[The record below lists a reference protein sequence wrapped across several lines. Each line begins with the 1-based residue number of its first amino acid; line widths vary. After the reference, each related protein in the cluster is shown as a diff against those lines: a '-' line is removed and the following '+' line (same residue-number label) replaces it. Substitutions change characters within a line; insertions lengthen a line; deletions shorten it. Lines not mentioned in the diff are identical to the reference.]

1 MKIDFKHLFSMLIL
15 WLISIYLVFYFT
27 SCSAKWHIN
36 RAYKK
41 GAKLE
46 QTSDTIRITSIDS
59 FKVVLNDTFYFEKYF
74 TTKDT
79 IIQYKRL
86 YVPKTRFETRIEYK
100 LKRDTLRLEKIKV
113 RKEYR
118 VKTKPF
124 PYTLLLIVIGLVCI
138 TIISFI
144 FKPKIL

>member
-1 MKIDFKHLFSMLIL
+1 MKVNYKQLFSMLIL
-15 WLISIYLVFYFT
+15 WLISIFLVFYFT

-59 FKVVLNDTFYFEKYF
+59 FKVVLNDTFYFEKF
-74 TTKDT
+74 LTTKDT
-79 IIQYKRL
+79 IIRYKRL

-100 LKRDTLRLEKIKV
+100 LKRDTLRLEKVKI
-113 RKEYR
+113 RKEYK

-144 FKPKIL
+144 FKPKF

>member
-1 MKIDFKHLFSMLIL
+1 MKIDFKHLFSMLLL
-15 WLISIYLVFYFT
+15 WLISIYLVFYFS

-59 FKVVLNDTFYFEKYF
+59 FKVVLNDTFYFEKYL

-100 LKRDTLRLEKIKV
+100 LKRDTLRLEKVKI

-118 VKTKPF
+118 TKTKPF
-124 PYTLLLIVIGLVCI
+124 PFTLLLIVIGLICI

>member
-1 MKIDFKHLFSMLIL
+1 MKVEVKALLSILFA
-15 WLISIYLVFYFT
+15 WAVSIFLVLYFT

-46 QTSDTIRITSIDS
+46 QESDTIRITSIDS
-59 FKVVLNDTFYFEKYF
+59 FKVVLNDTFYFEKYL

-79 IIQYKRL
+79 IIRYKRL

-100 LKRDTLRLEKIKV
+100 LKRDTLRLEKVKI

-118 VKTKPF
+118 TKTKPF

-144 FKPKIL
+144 FKPKF

>member
-46 QTSDTIRITSIDS
+46 QDSDTIRITSIDS
-59 FKVVLNDTFYFEKYF
+59 FKVVLNDTFYFEKF
-74 TTKDT
+74 LTTKDT
-79 IIQYKRL
+79 IIRYKRL

-100 LKRDTLRLEKIKV
+100 LKKGIIKIQKIRT

-118 VKTKPF
+118 IKTKPF

-144 FKPKIL
+144 FKPKF

>member
-113 RKEYR
+113 RKEYKT
-118 VKTKPF
+118 KTKPF

-144 FKPKIL
+144 FKPKML

>member
-1 MKIDFKHLFSMLIL
+1 MKVDYKHLLTMLFV
-15 WLISIYLVFYFT
+15 WLLSIYLVFYFT

-46 QTSDTIRITSIDS
+46 QESDTIRITSIDS
-59 FKVVLNDTFYFEKYF
+59 FKVVLKDTFYFEKF
-74 TTKDT
+74 LTTKDT
-79 IIQYKRL
+79 IIRYKRL

-113 RKEYR
+113 RKEYKT
-118 VKTKPF
+118 KTKPF

-144 FKPKIL
+144 FKPKF

>member
-1 MKIDFKHLFSMLIL
+1 MKIDWKHFLTLLFT
-15 WLISIYLVFYFT
+15 WLLSIYLVFYFT

-59 FKVVLNDTFYFEKYF
+59 FKVVLKDTFYFEKYL

-79 IIQYKRL
+79 IIRYKRL

-113 RKEYR
+113 RNVYKT
-118 VKTKPF
+118 KTKPC
-124 PYTLLLIVIGLVCI
+124 PYTLLLIVIGLICI

>member
-1 MKIDFKHLFSMLIL
+1 MKVDFKHLITMLFV

-46 QTSDTIRITSIDS
+46 QESDTIRITSIDS
-59 FKVVLNDTFYFEKYF
+59 FKVVLKDTFYFEKYF

-113 RKEYR
+113 RNVYKT
-118 VKTKPF
+118 KTKPF

-144 FKPKIL
+144 FKPKF

>member
-59 FKVVLNDTFYFEKYF
+59 FKVVLNDTFYFEKYL

-86 YVPKTRFETRIEYK
+86 YVPKTRQEIRIEYK

-124 PYTLLLIVIGLVCI
+124 PYTLLLIVVGLICI

>member
-1 MKIDFKHLFSMLIL
+1 MKVDYKQLFSMLIL

-59 FKVVLNDTFYFEKYF
+59 FKVVLKDTFYFEKYL

-79 IIQYKRL
+79 IIRYKRL

-118 VKTKPF
+118 IKTKPF
-124 PYTLLLIVIGLVCI
+124 PYTLLLIVIGLICI

>member
-1 MKIDFKHLFSMLIL
+1 MRIDFKQLFSTLIL
-15 WLISIYLVFYFT
+15 WLIAIYLAFYI
-27 SCSAKWHIN
+27 SGCSAKWHIN

-59 FKVVLNDTFYFEKYF
+59 FKVVLKDTFYFEKF
-74 TTKDT
+74 LTTKDT
-79 IIQYKRL
+79 IIRYKRL
-86 YVPKTRFETRIEYK
+86 YVPKTRQEIRIEYK
-100 LKRDTLRLEKIKV
+100 LKRDTLRLEKVKI

-124 PYTLLLIVIGLVCI
+124 PYSLLFIVIGLICI

-144 FKPKIL
+144 FKPKF

>member
-1 MKIDFKHLFSMLIL
+1 MKVDVKHLITMTIVWAL
-15 WLISIYLVFYFT
+15 SIYLVFYFT

-46 QTSDTIRITSIDS
+46 QESDTIRITSVDS

-79 IIQYKRL
+79 IIRYKRL

-100 LKRDTLRLEKIKV
+100 LKRDTLRLEKIKI
-113 RKEYR
+113 RKEYK

-144 FKPKIL
+144 FKPKF

>member
-1 MKIDFKHLFSMLIL
+1 MKIDFKHLLTMLFV
-15 WLISIYLVFYFT
+15 WLLSIYIVFYFT

-46 QTSDTIRITSIDS
+46 QESDTIRITSIDS
-59 FKVVLNDTFYFEKYF
+59 FQVVLNDTFYFEKF
-74 TTKDT
+74 LVTKDT
-79 IIQYKRL
+79 IIRYKRL
-86 YVPKTRFETRIEYK
+86 YVPSTRQEIRLQYK
-100 LKRDTLRLEKIKV
+100 LKKGIIKIQKIRT

-118 VKTKPF
+118 IKTKPF

-144 FKPKIL
+144 FKPKF

>member
-1 MKIDFKHLFSMLIL
+1 MKIDYKHLITMFFV
-15 WLISIYLVFYFT
+15 WLASIYLAF
-27 SCSAKWHIN
+27 SLIGCSAKWHIN

-46 QTSDTIRITSIDS
+46 QESDTIRITSIDS
-59 FKVVLNDTFYFEKYF
+59 FKVVLNDTFYFEKF
-74 TTKDT
+74 LTTKDT
-79 IIQYKRL
+79 IIRYKRL
-86 YVPKTRFETRIEYK
+86 YVPKTRLETRIEYK
-100 LKRDTLRLEKIKV
+100 LKRDTLRLEKIKI
-113 RKEYR
+113 RKEYK

-144 FKPKIL
+144 FKPKF

>member
-1 MKIDFKHLFSMLIL
+1 MKVDYKHLLTMLIV
-15 WLISIYLVFYFT
+15 WLLSIYIVFYFT

-46 QTSDTIRITSIDS
+46 QESDTIRITSIDS
-59 FKVVLNDTFYFEKYF
+59 FKVVLKDTFYFEKF
-74 TTKDT
+74 LTTKDT
-79 IIQYKRL
+79 IIRYKRL

-100 LKRDTLRLEKIKV
+100 LKKGIIKIQKIRT

-118 VKTKPF
+118 IKTKPF

-144 FKPKIL
+144 FKPKF

>member
-1 MKIDFKHLFSMLIL
+1 MKVDYKHLLTMLIV
-15 WLISIYLVFYFT
+15 WLLSIYIVFYFT

-46 QTSDTIRITSIDS
+46 QESDTIRITSIDS
-59 FKVVLNDTFYFEKYF
+59 FKVVLKDTFYFEKF
-74 TTKDT
+74 LTTKDT

-100 LKRDTLRLEKIKV
+100 LKKGIIKIQKIRT

-118 VKTKPF
+118 IKTKPF
-124 PYTLLLIVIGLVCI
+124 PYTLLLIVIGLICI

>member
-15 WLISIYLVFYFT
+15 WLISIYLVFYFS

-46 QTSDTIRITSIDS
+46 QESDTIRIASIDS

-118 VKTKPF
+118 TKTKPF
-124 PYTLLLIVIGLVCI
+124 PFTLLLIVIGLICI

-144 FKPKIL
+144 FKPKF

>member
-1 MKIDFKHLFSMLIL
+1 MKKYTILFIIFFL
-15 WLISIYLVFYFT
+15 T

-46 QTSDTIRITSIDS
+46 QESDTIRITSIDS
-59 FKVVLNDTFYFEKYF
+59 FKVVLKDTFYFEKF
-74 TTKDT
+74 LTTKDT

-113 RKEYR
+113 RKEYK

-144 FKPKIL
+144 FKPKF

>member
-113 RKEYR
+113 RKEYKT
-118 VKTKPF
+118 KTKPF

-144 FKPKIL
+144 FKPKF

>member
-1 MKIDFKHLFSMLIL
+1 MKKYIILFLIF
-15 WLISIYLVFYFT
+15 IIT

-46 QTSDTIRITSIDS
+46 QESDTIRISSIDS
-59 FKVVLNDTFYFEKYF
+59 FKVVLNDTFYFEKF
-74 TTKDT
+74 ITTKDT
-79 IIQYKRL
+79 IIRYKRL

-100 LKRDTLRLEKIKV
+100 LKRDTLRLEKIKI
-113 RKEYR
+113 RKEYK

-144 FKPKIL
+144 FKPKF

>member
-1 MKIDFKHLFSMLIL
+1 MKVDYKQLFSMLIL

-59 FKVVLNDTFYFEKYF
+59 FKVVLKDTFYFEKF
-74 TTKDT
+74 ITTKDT
-79 IIQYKRL
+79 IIRYKRL
-86 YVPKTRFETRIEYK
+86 YVPSTRQEIRLQYK

-118 VKTKPF
+118 TKTKPF
-124 PYTLLLIVIGLVCI
+124 PYTLLLIVIGLICI

>member
-1 MKIDFKHLFSMLIL
+1 MKVEVKALLSILFA
-15 WLISIYLVFYFT
+15 WAVSIFLVLYFT

-46 QTSDTIRITSIDS
+46 QESDTIRITSIDS
-59 FKVVLNDTFYFEKYF
+59 FKVVLKDTFYFEKF
-74 TTKDT
+74 LATKDT
-79 IIQYKRL
+79 IIRYKRL

-100 LKRDTLRLEKIKV
+100 LKRDTLRLEKVKI

-118 VKTKPF
+118 TKTKPF

-144 FKPKIL
+144 FKPKF

>member
-1 MKIDFKHLFSMLIL
+1 MKIDFKHLLTMLIV
-15 WLISIYLVFYFT
+15 WLLSIYIVFYFT

-46 QTSDTIRITSIDS
+46 QESDTIRITSIDS
-59 FKVVLNDTFYFEKYF
+59 FKVVLKDTFYFEKF
-74 TTKDT
+74 LTTKDT
-79 IIQYKRL
+79 IIRYKRL
-86 YVPKTRFETRIEYK
+86 YVPKTRLETRIEYK
-100 LKRDTLRLEKIKV
+100 LKKGIIKIQKIRT

-118 VKTKPF
+118 IKTKPF

-144 FKPKIL
+144 FKPKF

>member
-86 YVPKTRFETRIEYK
+86 YVPKTRQEIRIEYK
-100 LKRDTLRLEKIKV
+100 LKRDTLRLEKVKI
-113 RKEYR
+113 RKEYL

-124 PYTLLLIVIGLVCI
+124 PYSLLFIVIGLICI

-144 FKPKIL
+144 FKPKF

>member
-1 MKIDFKHLFSMLIL
+1 MKIDFKHLFSMLLL
-15 WLISIYLVFYFT
+15 WLISIYLVFYFS

-100 LKRDTLRLEKIKV
+100 LKRDTLRLEKVKI

-118 VKTKPF
+118 TKTKPF
-124 PYTLLLIVIGLVCI
+124 PFTLLLIVIGLICI

>member
-1 MKIDFKHLFSMLIL
+1 MKIDYKHLITMLIV
-15 WLISIYLVFYFT
+15 WLLSIYIVFYFT

-46 QTSDTIRITSIDS
+46 QESDTIRITSIDS
-59 FKVVLNDTFYFEKYF
+59 FKVVLNDTFYFEKF
-74 TTKDT
+74 LTTKDT
-79 IIQYKRL
+79 IISYKRL

-113 RKEYR
+113 RKEYK

-124 PYTLLLIVIGLVCI
+124 PYTLLLIVIGLICI

>member
-1 MKIDFKHLFSMLIL
+1 MKIDFRQLFSMLIL
-15 WLISIYLVFYFT
+15 WLISIYLVFYFS

-59 FKVVLNDTFYFEKYF
+59 FKVVLKDTFYFEKYF

-79 IIQYKRL
+79 IIQYKCL

-100 LKRDTLRLEKIKV
+100 LKRDTLRLEKVKI

-124 PYTLLLIVIGLVCI
+124 PYTLLLIVIGLICI

>member
-1 MKIDFKHLFSMLIL
+1 MKVDYKHLLTMLIV
-15 WLISIYLVFYFT
+15 WLLSIYLVFYFT

-46 QTSDTIRITSIDS
+46 QESDTIRITSIDS
-59 FKVVLNDTFYFEKYF
+59 FKVVLKDTFYFEKF
-74 TTKDT
+74 LVTKDT

-86 YVPKTRFETRIEYK
+86 YVTKTRFETRIEYK
-100 LKRDTLRLEKIKV
+100 LKKGIIKIQKIRT

-118 VKTKPF
+118 IKTKPF

-144 FKPKIL
+144 FKPKF

>member
-1 MKIDFKHLFSMLIL
+1 MKVDYKHLLTMLIV
-15 WLISIYLVFYFT
+15 WLLSIYLVFYFT

-46 QTSDTIRITSIDS
+46 QESDTIRITSIDS
-59 FKVVLNDTFYFEKYF
+59 FKVVLKDTFYFEKF
-74 TTKDT
+74 LTTKDT

-100 LKRDTLRLEKIKV
+100 LKKGIIKIQKIRT

-118 VKTKPF
+118 IKTKPF

>member
-59 FKVVLNDTFYFEKYF
+59 FKVVLNDTFYFEKYY

-86 YVPKTRFETRIEYK
+86 YVPKTRQEIRIEYK

-124 PYTLLLIVIGLVCI
+124 PFTLLLIVIGLICI

>member
-1 MKIDFKHLFSMLIL
+1 MKVDYKHLLTMLFV
-15 WLISIYLVFYFT
+15 WLLSIYIVFYFT

-46 QTSDTIRITSIDS
+46 QESDTIRITSIDS
-59 FKVVLNDTFYFEKYF
+59 FKVVLKDTFYFEKF
-74 TTKDT
+74 LTTKDT
-79 IIQYKRL
+79 IIRYKRL

-113 RKEYR
+113 RKEYK

-144 FKPKIL
+144 FKPKML

>member
-46 QTSDTIRITSIDS
+46 QESDTIRITSIDS
-59 FKVVLNDTFYFEKYF
+59 FKVVLNDTFYFEKF
-74 TTKDT
+74 LTTKDT
-79 IIQYKRL
+79 IIRYKRL

-118 VKTKPF
+118 TKTKPF
-124 PYTLLLIVIGLVCI
+124 PYTLLLIVIGLICI

>member
-1 MKIDFKHLFSMLIL
+1 MKIDFRQLFSTLIL
-15 WLISIYLVFYFT
+15 WLIAIYIAFYI
-27 SCSAKWHIN
+27 SGCSAKWHIN

-86 YVPKTRFETRIEYK
+86 FVPKTRQEIRLIYK
-100 LKRDTLRLEKIKV
+100 LKRDTLRLEKVKI

-118 VKTKPF
+118 TKTKPF
-124 PYTLLLIVIGLVCI
+124 PYTLLLIVIGLICI

>member
-1 MKIDFKHLFSMLIL
+1 MKIDFKHLLTMLIV
-15 WLISIYLVFYFT
+15 WLLSIYLVFYFT

-46 QTSDTIRITSIDS
+46 QESDTIRITSIDS
-59 FKVVLNDTFYFEKYF
+59 FKVVLKDTFYFEKF
-74 TTKDT
+74 LVTKDT
-79 IIQYKRL
+79 IIRYKRL
-86 YVPKTRFETRIEYK
+86 YVPSTRQEIRLQYK
-100 LKRDTLRLEKIKV
+100 LKKGIIKIQKIRT

-118 VKTKPF
+118 IKTKPF

-144 FKPKIL
+144 FKPKI